1 MSKKI
6 ISKPKSILKGKL
18 KIEPLSSITSKNGKI
33 KKRSIKYSRVD
44 GKNITYAYAKD
55 IYKTV
60 LLSGVKAKDVYVQV
74 MSHQIL
80 TIKSLGEEDF
90 KDWESEEYYED
101 RVADASDFVNNIKYI
116 RITIMEQ

>member
-6 ISKPKSILKGKL
+6 SGKPKSILKGKL
-18 KIEPLSSITSKNGKI
+18 LIEPISNITSKNGKI
-33 KKRSIKYSRVD
+33 KKRSIKYSRLD

-74 MSHQIL
+74 MSHQEL

-101 RVADASDFVNNIKYI
+101 RVSDASDFVNNIKFI
-116 RITIMEQ
+116 RITIME